1 MPSVNEYW
9 VSSIVISI
17 RHHQTI
23 KHHYMSGAQSAAHS
37 PLSRTQTQRSDPHQS
52 GPTLPTPAT
61 ETNPEW
67 KCSIF
72 MFQIEIN
79 SEMSYVPQSSRFS
92 WYYGS
97 ALHWTP
103 DVIKVSSHYLKRH
116 VQRASTQHTGPQILM
131 DRLYVFGGGGPRPRP
146 AAATSRPAD

>member
-9 VSSIVISI
+9 VSSNVISI
-17 RHHQTI
+17 RHHQTNI
-23 KHHYMSGAQSAAHS
+23 TTCLAHRVQHTRLC
-37 PLSRTQTQRSDPHQS
+37 PEHRHGVQI
-52 GPTLPTPAT
+52 PTKLPTPAT